1 MSSPLNNEE
10 MDSDK
15 KHLII
20 LGMCLATAISVT
32 WLVAWCVVRVTE
44 SKAKASP
51 QINFPIVPRQ

>member
-1 MSSPLNNEE
+1 

>member
-1 MSSPLNNEE
+1 

-15 KHLII
+15 KHLIM
-20 LGMCLATAISVT
+20 LGMCLAAVISLT